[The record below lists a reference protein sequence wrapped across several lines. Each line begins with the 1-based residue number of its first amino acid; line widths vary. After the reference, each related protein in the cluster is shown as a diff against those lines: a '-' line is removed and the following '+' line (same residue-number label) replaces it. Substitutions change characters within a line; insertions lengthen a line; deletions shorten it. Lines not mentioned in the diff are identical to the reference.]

1 MDAAANDML
10 ADITEWSDGKRFIAP
25 DAKDIGHINE
35 ALREVLKFET
45 ALLSSQAPVVVSVL
59 REGLLNRVLV
69 YSNSDTFSSPDIL
82 KNIPRTARGSTI

>member
-1 MDAAANDML
+1 MDAASNDIL

-35 ALREVLKFET
+35 ALREVLKFEA
-45 ALLSSQAPVVVSVL
+45 ALQSSQTPVEVSLL
-59 REGLLNRVLV
+59 RKRSPNHSFELHSG
-69 YSNSDTFSSPDIL
+69 SFSASDIF